1 MPIVVEV
8 AGIVSAVLG
17 ALGLVGV
24 VIVRPLRHTLAD
36 VREFLADWR
45 GEPAR
50 PGRPASPGVP
60 ERLAGIEGR
69 VGEVEREL
77 RTNGGS
83 TLRDA
88 VAANTARLREV
99 GETLT
104 GHVEWAEAEQERIRE
119 EQERVRVAGHREAE
133 QMWRAL
139 EALAGVP
146 RGRRDGDPLAP
157 FDDIGDQP

>member
-1 MPIVVEV
+1 VPIVVEV

-17 ALGLVGV
+17 ALGLIGV
-24 VIVRPLRHTLAD
+24 VVVRPLRRTLAD
-36 VREFLADWR
+36 VREFLVDWR
-45 GEPAR
+45 GSPAR

-60 ERLAGIEGR
+60 ERLAGIEDR
-69 VGEVEREL
+69 VAGTEQEL

-83 TLRDA
+83 TLRDIA
-88 VAANTARLREV
+88 TTNRQAIAKLDENLAA
-99 GETLT
+99 
-104 GHVEWAEAEQERIRE
+104 HVQWAEDTRRAVHE

-139 EALAGVP
+139 EALAGVE

-157 FDDIGDQP
+157 FTDTGDTQ

>member
-1 MPIVVEV
+1 VPIVVEV

-45 GEPAR
+45 GTPAR

-60 ERLAGIEGR
+60 ERLAGIEDR
-69 VGEVEREL
+69 VGEVEQEL

-83 TLRDA
+83 TLRDIA
-88 VAANTARLREV
+88 TTNRQAIAKLDENLAAHVA
-99 GETLT
+99 
-104 GHVEWAEAEQERIRE
+104 WAEEQRQAAHE
-119 EQERVRVAGHREAE
+119 ESERVRVAGHREAE

-139 EALAGVP
+139 EALAGVDV
-146 RGRRDGDPLAP
+146 GRRDGDPLAP
-157 FDDIGDQP
+157 FTETGDTE